1 MLIIAEKINIM
12 GKVTGAAM
20 RNRDP
25 KPIQDLALAQIKGG
39 ARALDLNLGPA
50 TKDGPG
56 MMQWLVKT
64 VEEVTDSSI
73 QLSLDT
79 KNLEAM
85 EAGLQVV
92 TKHKPMINSTNADEG
107 VLDKMMPLAAKYD
120 ADIIALA
127 MTLAGIPRDRD
138 ERMMNAATIIGKAM
152 EHGVALDRI
161 YLDPL
166 VLPIGVAQA
175 DVMEC
180 IEAVRLFQDLN
191 DGQPMKSVVGL
202 SNVYNATPK
211 HLHAR
216 IGSTF
221 FTLLASAGLT
231 AAIADSTN
239 AEFMATVRTVE
250 LLKNEILYAGSYL
263 DDLIPP
269 PAASGGRGTG
279 GRREAVR
286 RRSPR
291 RPPGASANHLITG

>member
-12 GKVTGAAM
+12 SKTIGPAM
-20 RNRDP
+20 KAREKGP
-25 KPIQDLALAQIKGG
+25 VQELARAQVKGG
-39 ARALDLNLGPA
+39 ARCLDLNLGPA

-56 MMQWLVKT
+56 MMQWLVQT
-64 VEEVTDSSI
+64 VEEAVD
-73 QLSLDT
+73 
-79 KNLEAM
+79 
-85 EAGLQVV
+85 AGLAVV
-92 TKHKPMINSTNADEG
+92 KKHKPMINSTNADEG

-138 ERMMNAATIIGKAM
+138 ERMVNAATIMGKAM

-166 VLPIGVAQA
+166 VLPIGVAQQ

-202 SNVYNATPK
+202 SNVYNGTPK
-211 HLHAR
+211 HLHSR

-239 AEFMATVRTVE
+239 NEFMAVVRTVE
-250 LLKNEILYAGSYL
+250 LLKNEILYADSYI
-263 DDLIPP
+263 DDIIPP
-269 PAASGGRGTG
+269 PQA
-279 GRREAVR
+279 
-286 RRSPR
+286 
-291 RPPGASANHLITG
+291 

>member
-12 GKVTGAAM
+12 SKTIGPAI

-25 KPIQDLALAQIKGG
+25 KPIHELALAQVKGG

-50 TKDGPG
+50 TKDGPAT
-56 MMQWLVKT
+56 MQWLVKT
-64 VEEVTDSSI
+64 VEEVVDDSI

-85 EAGLQVV
+85 EAGLAVV

-107 VLDKMMPLAAKYD
+107 VLDRMMPLAAKFD

-138 ERMMNAATIIGKAM
+138 VRMVNAATIMGKAM
-152 EHGVALDRI
+152 EHGVELDRI

-175 DVMEC
+175 DVIEC
-180 IEAVRLFQDLN
+180 VETVRLFQELN
-191 DGQPMKSVVGL
+191 DGAPMKSVVGL

-211 HLHAR
+211 HLHTR
-216 IGSTF
+216 IGGIF

-239 AEFMATVRTVE
+239 VEFMAVVKTVE
-250 LLKNEILYAGSYL
+250 LLKNDILYAASYL
-263 DDLIPP
+263 DNLIPP
-269 PAASGGRGTG
+269 PAA
-279 GRREAVR
+279 
-286 RRSPR
+286 
-291 RPPGASANHLITG
+291 

>member
-12 GKVTGAAM
+12 SKTIGPAM
-20 RNRDP
+20 RSREA
-25 KPIQDLALAQIKGG
+25 KPIQELALAQIKGG

-64 VEEVTDSSI
+64 VEEVTDSTI

-85 EAGLQVV
+85 EAGLAVV

-138 ERMMNAATIIGKAM
+138 ERMVNAATIMGKAM

-191 DGQPMKSVVGL
+191 DG
-202 SNVYNATPK
+202 
-211 HLHAR
+211 
-216 IGSTF
+216 
-221 FTLLASAGLT
+221 
-231 AAIADSTN
+231 
-239 AEFMATVRTVE
+239 
-250 LLKNEILYAGSYL
+250 
-263 DDLIPP
+263 
-269 PAASGGRGTG
+269 
-279 GRREAVR
+279 RR
-286 RRSPR
+286 
-291 RPPGASANHLITG
+291 

>member
-12 GKVTGAAM
+12 SKTIGPAM
-20 RNRDP
+20 KAREKGP
-25 KPIQDLALAQIKGG
+25 VQELARAQVKGG
-39 ARALDLNLGPA
+39 ARCLDLNLGPA

-56 MMQWLVKT
+56 MMQWLVQT
-64 VEEVTDSSI
+64 VEEVVDDTI

-85 EAGLQVV
+85 EAGLAVV
-92 TKHKPMINSTNADEG
+92 KKHKPMINSTNADEG
-107 VLDKMMPLAAKYD
+107 VLDRMMPLAAKYD

-138 ERMMNAATIIGKAM
+138 ERMVNAATIIGKAM

-166 VLPIGVAQA
+166 VLPIKVAQA
-175 DVMEC
+175 EVMEC
-180 IEAVRLFQDLN
+180 IEAVRMFQELN
-191 DGQPMKSVVGL
+191 DGQPMKTVVGL

-211 HLHAR
+211 HLHTR
-216 IGSTF
+216 IGATF

-250 LLKNEILYAGSYL
+250 LLKNEILYADSYI

-269 PAASGGRGTG
+269 PAA
-279 GRREAVR
+279 
-286 RRSPR
+286 
-291 RPPGASANHLITG
+291 

>member
-12 GKVTGAAM
+12 SKTIGPAM
-20 RNRDP
+20 RSRDA
-25 KPIQDLALAQIKGG
+25 KPIHEMALAQIKGG

-64 VEEVTDSSI
+64 VEEVTDSTI

-85 EAGLQVV
+85 EAGLAVV

-138 ERMMNAATIIGKAM
+138 ERMQNAAMIMAKAM

-175 DVMEC
+175 DVIEC
-180 IEAVRLFQDLN
+180 VETVRLFQDLN
-191 DGQPMKSVVGL
+191 DGAPMKSVVGL
-202 SNVYNATPK
+202 SNVYNGTPK

-239 AEFMATVRTVE
+239 KEFMATVRTVE
-250 LLKNEILYAGSYL
+250 LLKNEILYAASYL
-263 DDLIPP
+263 DGLIEPP
-269 PAASGGRGTG
+269 PAA
-279 GRREAVR
+279 
-286 RRSPR
+286 
-291 RPPGASANHLITG
+291 

>member
-1 MLIIAEKINIM
+1 
-12 GKVTGAAM
+12 
-20 RNRDP
+20 
-25 KPIQDLALAQIKGG
+25 
-39 ARALDLNLGPA
+39 
-50 TKDGPG
+50 
-56 MMQWLVKT
+56 VKT
-64 VEEVTDSSI
+64 VEEVVDDTI

-85 EAGLQVV
+85 EAGLAVV
-92 TKHKPMINSTNADEG
+92 KKHKPMINSTNADEG

-138 ERMMNAATIIGKAM
+138 ERMVNAATIMGKAM

-166 VLPIGVAQA
+166 VLPIGVAQQ

-202 SNVYNATPK
+202 SNVYNGTPK
-211 HLHAR
+211 HLHSR
-216 IGSTF
+216 IGATF
-221 FTLLASAGLT
+221 FTLLASAGLN

-239 AEFMATVRTVE
+239 KEFMAVVKTVE
-250 LLKNEILYAGSYL
+250 LLKNDILYAASYL
-263 DDLIPP
+263 DDLLGPA
-269 PAASGGRGTG
+269 PAA
-279 GRREAVR
+279 
-286 RRSPR
+286 
-291 RPPGASANHLITG
+291 

>member
-1 MLIIAEKINIM
+1 MKTK
-12 GKVTGAAM
+12 GKVFLLDDDELIVSM
-20 RNRDP
+20 
-25 KPIQDLALAQIKGG
+25 LE
-39 ARALDLNLGPA
+39 RALKG
-50 TKDGPG
+50 DGY
-56 MMQWLVKT
+56 
-64 VEEVTDSSI
+64 EVRAESD
-73 QLSLDT
+73 
-79 KNLEAM
+79 
-85 EAGLQVV
+85 
-92 TKHKPMINSTNADEG
+92 PEG

-138 ERMMNAATIIGKAM
+138 ERMVNAATIIGKAM

-191 DGQPMKSVVGL
+191 DGAPMKSVVGL
-202 SNVYNATPK
+202 SNVYNGTPK

-231 AAIADSTN
+231 AA
-239 AEFMATVRTVE
+239 
-250 LLKNEILYAGSYL
+250 
-263 DDLIPP
+263 
-269 PAASGGRGTG
+269 ASK
-279 GRREAVR
+279 
-286 RRSPR
+286 PR
-291 RPPGASANHLITG
+291 FNRL

>member
-12 GKVTGAAM
+12 GKQIGAAM
-20 RNRDP
+20 RSREAG
-25 KPIQDLALAQIKGG
+25 PIQELAIAQVKGG

-50 TKDGPG
+50 TKDGPAT
-56 MMQWLVKT
+56 MQWLVKT
-64 VEEVTDSSI
+64 VEEVVDDSI

-85 EAGLQVV
+85 EAGLAVV
-92 TKHKPMINSTNADEG
+92 KKHKPMINSTNADEG

-127 MTLAGIPRDRD
+127 MTLAGIPRDCD
-138 ERMMNAATIIGKAM
+138 ELMVNAATIMGKAM

-211 HLHAR
+211 HLHSR
-216 IGSTF
+216 IGATF

-269 PAASGGRGTG
+269 PAA
-279 GRREAVR
+279 
-286 RRSPR
+286 
-291 RPPGASANHLITG
+291 